1 MQGLDTS
8 CPLEGFR
15 TCRHLGAFLS
25 QMLQLKR
32 KWIVAIAES
41 PGYVDLGSN
50 SASALSQHL
59 RSIKGSPRFS
69 LMVALRQG
77 TITAPF
83 HGASV
88 CHSDTVEWIA
98 RDCSKPGQHIC
109 HAAVCFVRATMQ

>member
-1 MQGLDTS
+1 M
-8 CPLEGFR
+8 
-15 TCRHLGAFLS
+15 S
-25 QMLQLKR
+25 QLRQKL
-32 KWIVAIAES
+32 IVAIAES

-50 SASALSQHL
+50 NACSLNQQL

-88 CHSDTVEWIA
+88 SHSDTIEWVA
-98 RDCSKPGQHIC
+98 RDSSKPGPHIC
-109 HAAVCFVRATMQ
+109 HTAVCFVRLAMQLEAVEEPHIEQHVPPHDLPC